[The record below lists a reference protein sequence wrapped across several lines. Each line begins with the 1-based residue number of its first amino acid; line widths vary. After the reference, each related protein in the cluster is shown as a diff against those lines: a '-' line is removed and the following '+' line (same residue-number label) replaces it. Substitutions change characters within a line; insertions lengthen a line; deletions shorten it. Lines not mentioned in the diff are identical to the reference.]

1 MNDVA
6 YVEGQVST
14 AQKGPMD
21 VEGVVVYMQPEEA
34 KISIFEMEGI
44 LSLHRHKFWLKL
56 DAP

>member
-1 MNDVA
+1 M
-6 YVEGQVST
+6 EGQVST

-34 KISIFEMEGI
+34 KISMFEIEGI
-44 LSLHRHKFWLKL
+44 LSLHGHKFWLKL